1 MSKKQKK
8 VLIRIIISSV
18 LLVALMITSKLV
30 QLNKWVEFVLF
41 LVPYLIIGYDILK
54 KAIKGIAKGQVFDE
68 NFLMAVATI
77 GAVALGDFAEGAAVM
92 LFYQIGELFQSVA
105 VGKSRR
111 NITSLMD
118 IRPDYANVEVDGKLE
133 KVDPD
138 DVEIGT
144 YIVVNPG
151 EKVPID
157 GTVVSG
163 HSTLN
168 TAALTG
174 ESLPLDVEPGMA
186 VVSGSINQQGVLKI
200 CTSKEFCDS
209 TVSKILELV
218 EDAGSRKSKSENFI
232 SKFARYYTPIV
243 CCSALALSLIPPF
256 VRIFMGLEP
265 LWSSWIYRSLT
276 FLVISCPCALVLSV
290 PLTFF
295 AGIGGASH
303 EGILIKGSNYMETL
317 SQAATVVMD
326 KTGRAFLKWLASIIH
341 LLKTI
346 SFLNGPPLLKMHPAI
361 PSVKAFKKPTGN
373 RWTAAVSRKLKN

>member
-1 MSKKQKK
+1 MEAEQKES
-8 VLIRIIISSV
+8 LIRIVTAALLTAGAHLFMDAGPMKPGESLVTRLWESLPYFAAYAVISWN
-18 LLVALMITSKLV
+18 I
-30 QLNKWVEFVLF
+30 
-41 LVPYLIIGYDILK
+41 LI
-54 KAIKGIAKGQVFDE
+54 KAWKNIRRGQVFDE
-68 NFLMAVATI
+68 NFLMAVASL
-77 GAVALGDFAEGAAVM
+77 GAFFLGFFQNGEYTEAIAVM
-92 LFYQIGELFQSVA
+92 LFYQVGELFEDYA
-105 VGKSRR
+105 VDKSRR
-111 NITSLMD
+111 NISELMD
-118 IRPDYANVEVDGKLE
+118 IRPDYANVEENGKLIRI
-133 KVDPD
+133 DPD
-138 DVEIGT
+138 DVAVGT
-144 YIVVNPG
+144 LIVVQPG

-326 KTGRAFLKWLASIIH
+326 KTGTLTKGVFEVVGIH
-341 LLKTI
+341 HSPVEDLSLI
-346 SFLNGPPLLKMHPAI
+346 HI
-361 PSVKAFKKPTGN
+361 
-373 RWTAAVSRKLKN
+373 

>member
-1 MSKKQKK
+1 MKPGESL
-8 VLIRIIISSV
+8 VTRLWDSLPNFAAYAVISWNILI
-18 LLVALMITSKLV
+18 
-30 QLNKWVEFVLF
+30 
-41 LVPYLIIGYDILK
+41 
-54 KAIKGIAKGQVFDE
+54 KAWKNIRRGQVFDE
-68 NFLMAVATI
+68 NFLMAVASL
-77 GAVALGDFAEGAAVM
+77 GAFFLGFFQNGEYTEAIAVM
-92 LFYQIGELFQSVA
+92 LFYQVGELFEDYA
-105 VGKSRR
+105 VDKSRR
-111 NITSLMD
+111 NISELMD
-118 IRPDYANVEVDGKLE
+118 IRPDYANVEENGKLIRI
-133 KVDPD
+133 DPD
-138 DVEIGT
+138 DVAVGT
-144 YIVVNPG
+144 LIVVQPG

-303 EGILIKGSNYMETL
+303 EGIY
-317 SQAATVVMD
+317 
-326 KTGRAFLKWLASIIH
+326 
-341 LLKTI
+341 
-346 SFLNGPPLLKMHPAI
+346 
-361 PSVKAFKKPTGN
+361 
-373 RWTAAVSRKLKN
+373 